1 MGDTPE
7 GQQYRQTLV
16 EWGEATEAG
25 EIETANRLFT
35 LNHSQF
41 KNLRETPEGQ
51 AAITGLLAD
60 TNAFVRSV
68 AATHSLLWW
77 PHEAEST
84 LESLTHDQHVPP
96 EVRVTA
102 KYTLKEWRAGRLNL
116 DW

>member
-1 MGDTPE
+1 VGDTPE

-16 EWGEATEAG
+16 EWGEATEAA

-60 TNAFVRSV
+60 TNALRSLCSRDPQPPVV
-68 AATHSLLWW
+68 APRGRIH
-77 PHEAEST
+77 
-84 LESLTHDQHVPP
+84 
-96 EVRVTA
+96 
-102 KYTLKEWRAGRLNL
+102 AGVL
-116 DW
+116 DA